1 MNITKIIL
9 LIWLGILNN
18 VFAQIK
24 YDFNFA
30 NYLINEKLN
39 GQAKNYLQ
47 LSLED
52 ADVQQ
57 KDTILH
63 QLIDIYF
70 NEKKIDSSIAY
81 YHQLGELNQKDK
93 FQVAFCFVYKNEFDS
108 ARQFLGLID
117 ATDLLIN
124 DLKNIYHASI
134 YMLEKK
140 ISKSDSVLGLI
151 KNNDSYLLSLVCEN
165 LGVISVKAKQL
176 KYKSSFIGGGLSAII
191 PGLGKAYAK
200 KPYEGLS
207 GFLQTSVFGFIAFE
221 NYRLAGLNSGR
232 FYFFGTVF
240 GLFYVGNIWG
250 SALAANRYSSLM
262 KKKLKDEVIVNMHLA
277 LRNYFRY

>member
-1 MNITKIIL
+1 M
-9 LIWLGILNN
+9 LGIFNN

-24 YDFNFA
+24 YDYNFA

-39 GQAKNYLQ
+39 GHAKEYLH
-47 LSLED
+47 LSLKN
-52 ADVQQ
+52 ADILQ

-81 YHQLGELNQKDK
+81 YHQLSELKQKDK

-117 ATDLLIN
+117 TTDALLN
-124 DLKNIYHASI
+124 DLKNIYQASI
-134 YMLEKK
+134 FILEKK
-140 ISKSDSVLGLI
+140 ISRSDSVLGLI
-151 KNNDSYLLSLVCEN
+151 KNKDSYLLSLVYEN
-165 LGVISVKAKQL
+165 LGLISMKAKQV
-176 KYKSSFIGGGLSAII
+176 KYKSSFIGAGLSAII
-191 PGLGKAYAK
+191 PGLGKAYAR

-207 GFLQTSVFGFIAFE
+207 GFLQTSVFGYLAFE

-250 SALAANRYSSLM
+250 SALASNRYSSLM
-262 KKKLKDEVIVNMHLA
+262 KKKIKDEVIVNMHLA

>member
-1 MNITKIIL
+1 MNIIKIIL
-9 LIWLGILNN
+9 LIWLGLFNN

-39 GQAKNYLQ
+39 GQVKDYLQ
-47 LSLED
+47 LSLKA
-52 ADVQQ
+52 ADVHQ

-63 QLIDIYF
+63 QLIELYF
-70 NEKKIDSSIAY
+70 TEKKIDSSIVY
-81 YHQLGELNQKDK
+81 YHQLSELNQKDK
-93 FQVAFCFVYKNEFDS
+93 FQLAFCFVYKNEFDS
-108 ARQFLGLID
+108 ARQTLALID
-117 ATDLLIN
+117 TTDVLIN
-124 DLKNIYHASI
+124 DLKYIYQASTFI
-134 YMLEKK
+134 LEKK
-140 ISKSDSVLGLI
+140 TSKSDSVLALI
-151 KNNDSYLLSLVCEN
+151 KNKDSYLLSLVYEN
-165 LGVISVKAKQL
+165 LGVISVKAKQV
-176 KYKSSFIGGGLSAII
+176 KCKSSFIGGGLSAFI

-207 GFLQTSVFGFIAFE
+207 GFLQTSVLGYLAFE